1 MGILSF
7 NLRREICSN
16 KFTFHLGNM
25 RKFLSV
31 MAAVAVSIFSVSAS
45 AQTSGDVF
53 APIAKYIELGDAES
67 LSAWFSDNLEV
78 SIFSRTNDASR
89 NQAKQIMK
97 SFFKSYTPRSFRV
110 SHKAGRPNMKYALGV
125 LSAGGEMFQVTIFVG
140 LKGSEYK
147 IQQLKI
153 ERID

>member
-1 MGILSF
+1 
-7 NLRREICSN
+7 
-16 KFTFHLGNM
+16 M